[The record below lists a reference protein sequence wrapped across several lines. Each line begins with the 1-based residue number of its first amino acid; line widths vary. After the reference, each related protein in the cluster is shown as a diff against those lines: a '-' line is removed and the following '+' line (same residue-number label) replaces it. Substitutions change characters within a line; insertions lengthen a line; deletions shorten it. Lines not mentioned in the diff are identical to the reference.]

1 MASLSGRWRLLV
13 PIYSC
18 ETFPASRFRN
28 GFDRF
33 LRKNRFLL
41 YSVSAGRNAT
51 FPFRDNFRAIA
62 PALEFQAIDERRSF
76 GNVWISLDLFLFFL
90 LSVRNWE
97 RTFFPVFLFHG
108 RLGAWIVL

>member
-1 MASLSGRWRLLV
+1 MLLH
-13 PIYSC
+13 
-18 ETFPASRFRN
+18 E
-28 GFDRF
+28 
-33 LRKNRFLL
+33 KNLL
-41 YSVSAGRNAT
+41 Y

-97 RTFFPVFLFHG
+97 RTFFPVFLKQKTKLH
-108 RLGAWIVL
+108 